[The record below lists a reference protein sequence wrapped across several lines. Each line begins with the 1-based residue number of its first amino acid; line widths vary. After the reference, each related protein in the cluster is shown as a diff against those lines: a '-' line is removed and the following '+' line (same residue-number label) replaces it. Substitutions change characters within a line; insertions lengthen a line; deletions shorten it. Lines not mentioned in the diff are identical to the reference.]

1 MRLKL
6 APAVLLLALA
16 GCGTIGDRGPQDV
29 PASVEDARGAGVD
42 AALAHYARLR
52 KLPAAELAR
61 EQESARRAFNRSR
74 TDANR
79 VRYALSLAVPG
90 APSGDEVR
98 ALDALEPVARNGA
111 STWNGLA
118 VLVSAFLQEQ
128 RRRDGQAQDLQQ
140 KLDALLNLERN
151 MTGRESGGAR
161 KR

>member
-1 MRLKL
+1 MRLKGAL
-6 APAVLLLALA
+6 GGLLLVLA
-16 GCGTIGDRGPQDV
+16 GCGTIGGSGTQDA
-29 PASVEDARGAGVD
+29 PANVEDARGAGVD
-42 AALAHYARLR
+42 AVLADYARLR
-52 KLPAAELAR
+52 KLPPAELAR
-61 EQESARRAFNRSR
+61 EQEGARRAFNRSR

-90 APSGDEVR
+90 APAGDEVR

-111 STWNGLA
+111 SAWNGLA
-118 VLVSAFLQEQ
+118 VLVSALLQEQ